1 MKMLKIK
8 RFRVNQGF
16 RKAGR
21 IFYGLIF
28 AVLILISAVL
38 VISTFNIPGNYKL
51 LIVQSG
57 SMEPNLHL
65 GSVVITRPTENY
77 QKNDI
82 ITFSQSSNPKVLISH
97 RIVGIDK
104 NDGNTSYITKGDAN
118 QSPDLEKRLKRSV
131 VGKVIF
137 SVPLV
142 GYLVSFAK
150 SKNGLMMLIIIPSIL
165 IIVSEIIN
173 IANESKR
180 MLEEKRKKTIKV
192 KRIRYV

>member
-8 RFRVNQGF
+8 KLRVNDPF

-21 IFYGLIF
+21 VFYGLIF
-28 AVLILISAVL
+28 AVLVL
-38 VISTFNIPGNYKL
+38 VTLTLIISTFNIPGNYKL
-51 LIVQSG
+51 LTVQSG
-57 SMEPNLHL
+57 SMEPNIHL
-65 GSVVITRPTENY
+65 GSVVITKPTENY
-77 QKNDI
+77 KKNDI
-82 ITFSQSSNPKVLISH
+82 ITFSEPTNPKVLVSH

-104 NDGNTSYITKGDAN
+104 VNGSTSYVTKGDAN
-118 QSPDLEKRLKRSV
+118 QNPDSEKRLKQNV

-142 GYLVSFAK
+142 GYFVNFAK
-150 SKNGLMMLIIIPSIL
+150 SKNGLLMLIIVPSIL

-180 MLEEKRKKTIKV
+180 MLEGKRKKTIKV